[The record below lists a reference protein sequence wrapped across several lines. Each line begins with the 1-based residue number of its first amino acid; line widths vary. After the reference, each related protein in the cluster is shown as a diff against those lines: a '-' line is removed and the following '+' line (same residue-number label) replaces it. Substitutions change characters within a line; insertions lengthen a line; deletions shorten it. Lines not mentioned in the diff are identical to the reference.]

1 MAESEYETMW
11 EGLGSELLA
20 APCGAK
26 RREHTSILKNTPTI
40 PFHTPI
46 GSYQKQLLT
55 SPKSSLEAL
64 PLRCVGVLHTFSFS
78 TVLWYAVCMKKRY
91 TYKLRPGAEA
101 TALLCRH
108 AGSCRWVWNM
118 CVERFTVKTRRTPP

>member
-40 PFHTPI
+40 PFHTPHR
-46 GSYQKQLLT
+46 K
-55 SPKSSLEAL
+55 L
-64 PLRCVGVLHTFSFS
+64 P
-78 TVLWYAVCMKKRY
+78 
-91 TYKLRPGAEA
+91 E
-101 TALLCRH
+101 TAID
-108 AGSCRWVWNM
+108 
-118 CVERFTVKTRRTPP
+118 FT